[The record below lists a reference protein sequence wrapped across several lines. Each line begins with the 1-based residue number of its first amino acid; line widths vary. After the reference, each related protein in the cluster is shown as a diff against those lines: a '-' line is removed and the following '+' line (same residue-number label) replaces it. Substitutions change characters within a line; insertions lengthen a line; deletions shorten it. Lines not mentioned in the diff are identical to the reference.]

1 MSSLDN
7 GTSGTGRDER
17 QHGTATSRAMGVTW
31 SGAVPRRTR
40 MMTRTM
46 ATTSA
51 ASLHPR
57 IVPAQ
62 PVSGDRLPAR

>member
-1 MSSLDN
+1 
-7 GTSGTGRDER
+7 
-17 QHGTATSRAMGVTW
+17 MGVGTP

-51 ASLHPR
+51 ASSTRGLSL
-57 IVPAQ
+57 AQ